1 LTRCGH
7 LSEAAKEETAVATI
21 EVAAI
26 VKMVAMMA
34 EMAVAV

>member
-1 LTRCGH
+1 L
-7 LSEAAKEETAVATI
+7 EAAKEEMAVAMI